1 MIFQKSIYFD
11 FFESGF
17 CAEVALAI
25 RYAIY
30 ALMFPAKSLLGRFF
44 FYGNLLN
51 MPIFNVQEVLEL
63 KQAHLVA

>member
-1 MIFQKSIYFD
+1 MENDISKILYFD

-30 ALMFPAKSLLGRFF
+30 ALMFPAKSLFASFWACVFMYSERVMC
-44 FYGNLLN
+44 NLT
-51 MPIFNVQEVLEL
+51 
-63 KQAHLVA
+63 